1 MGGFGMADSR
11 QARCLKAHHAELTTK
26 TNSRTAL
33 RAASRH
39 RKIPYPSAPA
49 WPHRAAQLPSL

>member
-1 MGGFGMADSR
+1 MADSR